1 MQFINKI
8 RNKGTTM
15 VICSNCNK
23 KEKEKDGTKEKSKF
37 LSTDMSMH
45 IFLSKLIDLYVMF
58 IIS

>member
-1 MQFINKI
+1 MQFTNKL

-23 KEKEKDGTKEKSKF
+23 KETEKDGTKEKSKL

-45 IFLSKLIDLYVMF
+45 IFLNKLIDFYVIF
-58 IIS
+58 VIS